1 MVYNIKEKYLL
12 FYIMFYRLY
21 FYYKFY
27 NLLNLFS
34 DLVNIDYVEEKLNDK
49 EDYVDNKNIND
60 TKPLIN
66 DFKKENNDEK
76 KKILIN
82 KLDELKQCVDC
93 LGFLGIKFTQFF
105 ISKIFYEKDKRF
117 IVNYFR
123 DIFDNCP
130 THDFEYTKQ
139 VFKEDFGESLH
150 SYVDIDNINLFAS
163 GSIGQVYR
171 CKKLSNGEEI
181 ALKVKHPNIN
191 DELYYFNSLIGLLK
205 IIQKIPYFKRKFKLL
220 FNFDEFRNHLV
231 NQSYFS
237 IEAKHCEKF
246 YKDYED
252 NKFIIIPKVI
262 KYTDRILISTFEDGI
277 DFDDIS
283 NYNKSQI
290 ILNFICFNYNSALIE
305 NYIHGDLHIKNW
317 KIREITD
324 ETKNNNNNKKYGVI
338 IYDFGLCFKTSDVYF
353 NRKILQSVE
362 KLKIDTSNDFI
373 EVIEK
378 SIDKKFS
385 DDSLLKLNLI
395 INKYTNEGIDFTFL
409 AEGVLNIIYEEQVKN
424 VNNDVVNILIFLSF
438 IQNFIIENIDISVN
452 GDICFIKNQIN
463 LISFCK
469 SNNIYRKLRDYMEN
483 NVLNNN
489 ITKNNFFNNGFNL
502 VLNPPE

>member
-1 MVYNIKEKYLL
+1 
-12 FYIMFYRLY
+12 MFYRIY

-34 DLVNIDYVEEKLNDK
+34 DLVNIDYVEENLNNK
-49 EDYVDNKNIND
+49 GDYIDNKNIND

-66 DFKKENNDEK
+66 DFKKENNNEK
-76 KKILIN
+76 KEILIK
-82 KLDELKQCVDC
+82 KLEDLKQCIEC

-105 ISKIFYEKDKRF
+105 ISKIFYEKEKIF

-130 THDFEYTKQ
+130 AHDFEYTKEI
-139 VFKEDFGESLH
+139 FKKDFGENLH
-150 SYVDIDNINLFAS
+150 SYVDINSMHLFAS

-171 CKKLSNGEEI
+171 CNKLSNGEEI
-181 ALKVKHPNIN
+181 AIKVKHPKIKN
-191 DELYYFNSLIGLLK
+191 DLYYFNSLINLLK
-205 IIQKIPYFKRKFKLL
+205 FIQKIPYFKRKFKLL

-231 NQSYFS
+231 NQSDFS

-246 YKDYED
+246 YNDYED

-262 KYTDRILISTFEDGI
+262 KHTDRILISTFEDGI
-277 DFDDIS
+277 DFTDVS

-290 ILNFICFNYNSALIE
+290 ILNFICFNYNSALIK

-317 KIREITD
+317 KIRELTD
-324 ETKNNNNNKKYGVI
+324 KSEKNNNKKYALV
-338 IYDFGLCFKTSDVYF
+338 IYDFGLCFNTSDVYF
-353 NRKILQSVE
+353 NRKLLQSVE
-362 KLKIDTSNDFI
+362 KLKIDSSIDFQ

-378 SIDKKFS
+378 SIDKKFTDS
-385 DDSLLKLNLI
+385 SLLKLNSI

-409 AEGVLNIIYEEQVKN
+409 AEGVLNIVYEEQVKS
-424 VNNDVVNILIFLSF
+424 VKNDVVNILIFLSF
-438 IQNFIIENIDISVN
+438 IQNFIVENVDVSVN

-469 SNNIYRKLRDYMEN
+469 VNNIYKELREYMEN

-502 VLNPPE
+502 VLKSPE

>member
-1 MVYNIKEKYLL
+1 
-12 FYIMFYRLY
+12 MFYRIY

-34 DLVNIDYVEEKLNDK
+34 DLIKIDYTEENDNLNDK
-49 EDYVDNKNIND
+49 EDNDDKDINDEIND
-60 TKPLIN
+60 TEPLIN
-66 DFKKENNDEK
+66 CIKKNNNNKKKEK
-76 KKILIN
+76 LIN
-82 KLDELKQCVDC
+82 KLDELKKCIDC

-105 ISKIFYEKDKRF
+105 ISKIFYEKGKRF

-130 THDFEYTKQ
+130 AHDFEYTKQ
-139 VFKEDFGESLH
+139 IFKEDFGESLH
-150 SYVDIDNINLFAS
+150 SYVDIDSMHLFAS
-163 GSIGQVYR
+163 GSIGQVYK
-171 CKKLSNGEEI
+171 CKKLSNGEDI

-191 DELYYFNSLIGLLK
+191 NDLYYFNSLIGLLK
-205 IIQKIPYFKRKFKLL
+205 LIQKIPYFKRKFKLL

-231 NQSYFS
+231 NQSDFS

-246 YKDYED
+246 YEDYED

-262 KYTDRILISTFEDGI
+262 KYTNRILISTFEDGI
-277 DFDDIS
+277 DFSDVS

-290 ILNFICFNYNSALIE
+290 ILNFICFNYNSALIK

-324 ETKNNNNNKKYGVI
+324 VSEKDNNNKKYGVI
-338 IYDFGLCFKTSDVYF
+338 VYDFGLCFNTSDVFF
-353 NRKILQSVE
+353 NRKLLQSVE
-362 KLKIDTSNDFI
+362 KLKIDSSNDLL

-385 DDSLLKLNLI
+385 NNSLVKLNSL

-409 AEGVLNIIYEEQVKN
+409 AEGVLNIVYEEQVKS
-424 VNNDVVNILIFLSF
+424 VKNDVVNILIFLSF
-438 IQNFIIENIDISVN
+438 IQNFIVENVDVSVN

-469 SNNIYRKLRDYMEN
+469 VNNIYQELRNYMEN

-489 ITKNNFFNNGFNL
+489 ITKKNFFNNGFNL
-502 VLNPPE
+502 LLKHPE